1 MQQQEMM
8 RAEREQ
14 RSRDGAAFRILTAAG
29 DARYRRAFDTVAVL
43 KSMGTIV
50 TVWDAQD
57 GIHVTPRGAKAG
69 PHLCVTFQ
77 MAGDCEC
84 TGNVDEDG
92 SLSGEPLD

>member
-50 TVWDAQD
+50 T
-57 GIHVTPRGAKAG
+57 PRGAKAG

>member
-1 MQQQEMM
+1 MPEMTL
-8 RAEREQ
+8 AERIAQSREEQ
-14 RSRDGAAFRILTAAG
+14 AMNILNAAG
-29 DARYRRAFDTVAVL
+29 DARYRKAFDTVAVL

-57 GIHVTPRGAKAG
+57 GIHTTVRGPKVG

-92 SLSGEPLD
+92 SLTGEPID

>member
-1 MQQQEMM
+1 MQQQEM
-8 RAEREQ
+8 AEREQ
-14 RSRDGAAFRILTAAG
+14 QWRDETAFRILNAAG
-29 DARYRRAFDTVAVL
+29 DARYRRAFDAVAVL

-57 GIHVTPRGAKAG
+57 GIHVTARGPKSS

-92 SLSGEPLD
+92 SLTGEPLD